1 MQLKNIKINKSNLKV
16 KFAKTKQEHKQGLMG
31 IDSLPEDQ
39 GMIFCYPGEQKMSF
53 WMKDTKIPL
62 SIAFIDKN
70 KKIIAIEDMKPL
82 DTSGTKFNNK
92 AQWALEVN
100 QGWFEKNNI
109 KLGDKVNFNFI
120 TIKIT

>member
-39 GMIFCYPGEQKMSF
+39 GMLFCYPGEQKMSF

>member
-1 MQLKNIKINKSNLKV
+1 MKLKNIKINKSNLKV
-16 KFAKTKQEHKQGLMG
+16 RFAKTKQEHKQGLMG

-39 GMIFCYPGEQKMSF
+39 GMLFCYPSEQKISF

-82 DTSGTKFNNK
+82 DISGTKFKDK
-92 AQWALEVN
+92 AKWALEVN
-100 QGWFEKNNI
+100 QGWFKKNNI
-109 KLGDKVNFNFI
+109 KLGDKVNFDFI